1 MRRFFAP
8 DIRENSLEALIKG
21 DEFVHLKKVLR
32 LKKGEK
38 IALFNG
44 LGLELLATIESVGR
58 ASASVTIDGMLEG
71 RAESPLEITLVQGF
85 IKGDK
90 PELVIQKATE
100 LGVKKIVYYPAG
112 RSVPAPGEPG
122 LKNRLKRWD
131 RVAVEA
137 AKQCGRAFVPEI
149 SSSKSLKDAMG
160 GASQGFRI
168 VLFEEGG
175 GPLEEALK
183 KAPPKI
189 DKIILLVGPEGGFS
203 SEEII
208 LAESGGFIPVGLGPR
223 VLRAETAAI
232 AAVSIV
238 QYVLGDV

>member
-1 MRRFFAP
+1 MRRFYAS

-21 DEFVHLKKVLR
+21 AEFVHLKKVLR

-44 LGLELLATIESVGR
+44 TGVELLATIESIGKT
-58 ASASVTIDGMLEG
+58 SALVTIDGVLEG

-112 RSVPAPGEPG
+112 RSVPAPGESG
-122 LKNRLKRWD
+122 LNNRLKRWD

-149 SSSKSLKDAMG
+149 SASRSLRDVM
-160 GASQGFRI
+160 SEVPDGFR
-168 VLFEEGG
+168 VALFEEGG
-175 GPLEEALK
+175 GPLEEVLK
-183 KAPPKI
+183 KASKKT
-189 DKIILLVGPEGGFS
+189 DKIVVLVGPEGGFS
-203 SEEII
+203 AEEIT
-208 LAESGGFIPVGLGPR
+208 LAESGGFISAGLGPR
-223 VLRAETAAI
+223 ILRAETAAI
-232 AAVSIV
+232 AVISIV
-238 QYVLGDV
+238 QYVLGDM